1 MVLLRIDVFEYFFET
16 FDSFG
21 LFVFDFS
28 CSILLD
34 FFKLIDEKFFFK
46 NQAYSRNFF
55 SWKKVF
61 VQKFHFV
68 I

>member
-1 MVLLRIDVFEYFFET
+1 MVLLRSDVFEYFFET

-34 FFKLIDEKFFFK
+34 FFKLIDEKKFFK

-55 SWKKVF
+55 FFDLKLIF
-61 VQKFHFV
+61 LN